1 MPFLVDCVSRS
12 LCRMKK
18 LGEPLVL
25 GPHPLVRSTAQLA
38 SRARDLER
46 CTGTHKLLRGTWVC
60 SNAPPMPVQ
69 KSLLLHEH
77 YSKYGVGLSITGI
90 HALQLFT
97 LPAGYT
103 KR

>member
-1 MPFLVDCVSRS
+1 
-12 LCRMKK
+12 
-18 LGEPLVL
+18 
-25 GPHPLVRSTAQLA
+25 
-38 SRARDLER
+38 
-46 CTGTHKLLRGTWVC
+46 
-60 SNAPPMPVQ
+60 MPVQ